1 MPTSFA
7 PKQAIKIDGAIL
19 QELQGT
25 VTESVANELVSKHL
39 PPFEDEC
46 VVHDNGCGYG
56 VVTMAVMAQ
65 NPPASI
71 KIHATDIN
79 PIFLDQIR
87 STVKEN
93 PAWPV
98 TVENM
103 DAEKLSF
110 DDNTF
115 SHSITGFVFAILPD
129 AVEAAKQIRRTVRP
143 GGTAAVAVWDEVPW
157 ATAVEN
163 AHRKTRGDVPMGPF
177 MSKIVY
183 QQSHLDKALK
193 AAGWEKIKYIRK
205 EVWLSLGT
213 DISRWATIT
222 WSIGGVA
229 AEGWTQKDEDE
240 WDTAITT
247 IVEDVKK
254 NEWYR
259 FEDGIHKIRMVASVG
274 IVQK

>member
-1 MPTSFA
+1 MSTPFA
-7 PKQAIKIDGAIL
+7 PKQIMKIDGAIL

-25 VTESVANELVSKHL
+25 VTEAVADELVSKHL
-39 PPFEDEC
+39 PPLEAES

-56 VVTMAVMAQ
+56 AVTMAVMAQ

-79 PIFLDQIR
+79 PMFMDQIR

-93 PAWPV
+93 PDWPV

-103 DAEKLSF
+103 DAQKLTF

-129 AVEAAKQIRRTVRP
+129 AVEAAQQIRRTVKR

-157 ATAVEN
+157 AAAVEN

-193 AAGWEKIKYIRK
+193 AAGWEKINYVRK

-213 DISRWATIT
+213 DISRWANIT

-229 AEGWTQKDEDE
+229 AGGWTQNDEDQWE
-240 WDTAITT
+240 TAITT
-247 IVEDVKK
+247 ISEDVKN
-254 NEWYR
+254 NEWYK
-259 FEDGIHKIRMVASVG
+259 FEDGVHKIRMVASVG
-274 IVQK
+274 IAQK